1 VFLPGTLWPAF
12 IARKENPDGGILL
25 RLCKSIT
32 CHLNQTQQSQV
43 YRNRR

>member
-25 RLCKSIT
+25 SKSIT